1 MSSFSPQF
9 LVLIG
14 KSKILNQIFVK
25 MLKFRIVP
33 AYKGNSIV
41 ETIEHFMLGKLDN
54 IKSKTLE
61 YKGISPN
68 SVCVT
73 DRYMVW

>member
-1 MSSFSPQF
+1 MSSFLPQF

-14 KSKILNQIFVK
+14 KSKILNQIVK

-33 AYKGNSIV
+33 AYKGISIV
-41 ETIEHFMLGKLDN
+41 ETIEHFMLGKMDN

-61 YKGISPN
+61 YKGMLHN
-68 SVCVT
+68 S
-73 DRYMVW
+73 M

>member
-1 MSSFSPQF
+1 
-9 LVLIG
+9 
-14 KSKILNQIFVK
+14 

-54 IKSKTLE
+54 IKSKTLVE